1 MKRTLC
7 AFPESKSKCTL
18 KLKVQEGFR
27 QKCPFRQP
35 QKGITSSCTV
45 YFIPWRIMVPTKFPL
60 DQPREGIHTCEKVYF
75 SRAPQST
82 SKTPPSISPVRGFT
96 SGGEFPTKVVYSQ
109 KMWLTLNF
117 YFTGKHT
124 KATSKGRLPSP
135 APNNF

>member
-1 MKRTLC
+1 MC
-7 AFPESKSKCTL
+7 AFQ
-18 KLKVQEGFR
+18 KVKPNAHLFSFNKAGFR
-27 QKCPFRQP
+27 QKCTFRQP

-96 SGGEFPTKVVYSQ
+96 SGGEFPTKVVNSQ

-135 APNNF
+135 VPNHF